1 MASSETSCLPRSFY
15 QSDKVTELAKSLL
28 GCCLF
33 TSKDGLLTGGIIAE
47 TEAYAGVSDR
57 ASHAF
62 GGRYTARTSI
72 MYQMGGVAYV
82 YLCYGMHQMFNVVS
96 GPKGVPHAILIR
108 GIVPLIGIETIQ
120 QRMGT
125 VNNNKPLLING
136 PGKVCKALGIDRDF
150 NGASL
155 SGSKVWITEKMTVT
169 VGIEI
174 LSTKRVGVDYAGEDA
189 LLPWRFVLGF
199 DGYQGVTL
207 KKADL

>member
-1 MASSETSCLPRSFY
+1 MTS
-15 QSDKVTELAKSLL
+15 T
-28 GCCLF
+28 
-33 TSKDGLLTGGIIAE
+33 DGLLTGGIIAE

-120 QRMGT
+120 QLMGGLYSY
-125 VNNNKPLLING
+125 KPLLING
-136 PGKVCKALGIDRDF
+136 PGKVCKALRIERDF
-150 NGASL
+150 NGLSL
-155 SGSKVWITEKMTVT
+155 DGPIVWITEKLTET
-169 VGIEI
+169 DGIEI
-174 LSTKRVGVDYAGEDA
+174 LSTKRVGVDYAG
-189 LLPWRFVLGF
+189 
-199 DGYQGVTL
+199 
-207 KKADL
+207 